1 MEMTNFLRIIKKRQS
16 AIFASI
22 IIFLAIAMVVTF
34 SQPLKYRVSSR
45 ILIMSDGSISDPYT
59 IAKSNQYL
67 SSLLSEA
74 VYSGSF
80 FQLLT
85 ASNYDID
92 WKYFEGDYKEQ
103 TKAWKKTI
111 ATRNVNDTG
120 VLEIEIYHPE
130 PYQAKQLAFAVNN
143 ALITQNNVYQGST
156 SGLRVKVID
165 EPTVSSYP
173 VKPNLPL
180 NIGAAIFF
188 GFAFGLAYVYIYPTS
203 RQEKKLRALI
213 NSQKN
218 S

>member
-1 MEMTNFLRIIKKRQS
+1 MEITNFLKIIKKRRGTV
-16 AIFASI
+16 IASVL
-22 IIFLAIAMVVTF
+22 IFLVVAMAITF

-45 ILIMSDGSISDPYT
+45 LLIMSDGSISDPYV

-92 WKYFEGDYKEQ
+92 WSYFSGDYKEQ
-103 TKAWKKTI
+103 TQKWKKSVL
-111 ATRNVNDTG
+111 ARNVNDTG
-120 VLEIEIYHPE
+120 VMEVEVYHPNPE
-130 PYQAKQLAFAVNN
+130 QAKQLAYAVNN

-156 SGLRVKVID
+156 NGLRVKVID
-165 EPTVSSYP
+165 EPIVSAYP

-180 NIGAAIFF
+180 NATAAIFF
-188 GFAFGLAYVYIYPTS
+188 GGAFGLAYVYCFPLS
-203 RQEKKLRALI
+203 RKERRLAAL
-213 NSQKN
+213 KN
-218 S
+218 L